1 MRRWS
6 VFALLATCL
15 AAQTSLDRYPVVKDG
30 KLGFID
36 AQGNEVIAPRFSPA
50 GDMAHFQDGLAPVNG
65 AEGSGYID
73 ASGTFVIGPTHEWG
87 QPRPFHDGIACV
99 LMWREGRPGFID
111 RQGNRPGFIDHQG
124 NLLFSRQ
131 WPENSFSE
139 GLMALP
145 EGGTW

>member
-73 ASGTFVIGPTHEWG
+73 ASGTFVIGPTKAWG

-111 RQGNRPGFIDHQG
+111 HQG
-124 NLLFSRQ
+124 NLLFSG
-131 WPENSFSE
+131 PGAENSFSE
-139 GLMALP
+139 GLMAFP
-145 EGGTW
+145 EGGKW